1 MVLHH
6 IRVSIHPEDLLKVT
20 EAPWV
25 DFPVIWVVQHL
36 KVVLRDLTVAHPM
49 LELLVMVD
57 HQEDPTAVP
66 QVHMDSSD
74 NLDIVLVNLV
84 QATLA
89 LDTLANP
96 ALDTPANLDTKDQV
110 VNLNMGHLHTMD
122 PHPSTIQG
130 LLGAVVLPPSK
141 LQDCACVCIIILI

>member
-1 MVLHH
+1 MVVHNT
-6 IRVSIHPEDLLKVT
+6 LL
-20 EAPWV
+20 
-25 DFPVIWVVQHL
+25 D
-36 KVVLRDLTVAHPM
+36 
-49 LELLVMVD
+49 MVD

-74 NLDIVLVNLV
+74 SLDMALVNLV

-96 ALDTPANLDTKDQV
+96 VLDILANPALDTPANLGIKDQV
-110 VNLNMGHLHTMD
+110 VHLNMEHLHTMD

-130 LLGAVVLPPSK
+130 LLGAAVLPPSK
-141 LQDCACVCIIILI
+141 LQDCPCVCIIILI